1 VFVASSS
8 APSANT
14 RAIYTRVLVDVR
26 GQLLQQRTFEETPTV
41 NELTKAMDLRG
52 VHIIDS
58 YNYEVLFY
66 NILTKRL
73 VLGRYRLDT
82 NIIDFSD

>member
-1 VFVASSS
+1 
-8 APSANT
+8 
-14 RAIYTRVLVDVR
+14 
-26 GQLLQQRTFEETPTV
+26 
-41 NELTKAMDLRG
+41 MDIRG

-66 NILTKRL
+66 NVLTQRL

-82 NIIDFSD
+82 NVINFSN